1 MSTCCHYRD
10 ETGAVLDCDCDRTTA
25 PREELLCATCGL
37 ETQFW
42 VFQDCKACSA
52 ACIVASP
59 AAWES
64 NRRFYESVRE
74 CAELDAE
81 IARQREALGYVPN
94 LRVRQAS

>member
-1 MSTCCHYRD
+1 MNTD
-10 ETGAVLDCDCDRTTA
+10 
-25 PREELLCATCGL
+25 PLLCETCQM
-37 ETQFW
+37 EKQFW
-42 VFQDCKACSA
+42 LFQDCKACSA

-81 IARQREALGYVPN
+81 IARQREALGSVPN